1 MGFYLDSVLPNTFR
15 EHYKAKWLKE
25 YTLNKPKFYLR
36 YIDDKLLFK
45 LLLVRKN
52 IHYIN

>member
-15 EHYKAKWLKE
+15 EHNKAKWLKE

-36 YIDDKLLFK
+36 YIDGIQAAFGKEEHSL
-45 LLLVRKN
+45 
-52 IHYIN
+52 H

>member
-1 MGFYLDSVLPNTFR
+1 MGFYLDSVFPNTFR

-36 YIDDKLLFK
+36 YINDIQAAFGKEEHSL
-45 LLLVRKN
+45 
-52 IHYIN
+52 H